1 MCNKLFLRLDKYDF
15 IVYIQ
20 DKGRI
25 MKIKDKFETDIVAVG
40 MNGEGI
46 ARIDN
51 TVVFVPSVLKGEMA
65 WVEITDVK
73 KNYAFAKV
81 IKLLEASPDRVSP
94 PCRICYKCGGCE
106 MLHIAYSAQL
116 EIKRANVKN
125 CLDKELKS
133 DIEVNETVPSPDVYG
148 YRNKIQLPIAIVD
161 GKICAGFF
169 APNTHKVIPFIR
181 EGEEGKCL
189 LNDEGMQKIISTFL
203 TFVKENNISVYD
215 ERLHKGL
222 IRHLVI
228 RRVGDSYA
236 VCAVINGKSLPSYKR
251 FVEKLQ
257 SFGYSFSLYI
267 SANEKRTNVI
277 MGEKTVTLYG
287 EDKVRGN
294 ALGVTYE
301 VSPLSFMQ
309 VNDKVRDLI
318 YSKVG
323 EIIKNSGIDNVIDAY
338 SGIGIMSNIFARYAK
353 KVYAIEIVPEAIEDA
368 KKLAQLNSNADKIVN
383 ICGDCAEELPPLVA
397 RLDKSV
403 VVIDPPRKGCDERV
417 LRAMLAARPTKIIYV
432 SCNPAT
438 LARDLRILSDG
449 YSIESVTPYDMFP
462 NTKHVE
468 TLAILNLKQI

>member
-1 MCNKLFLRLDKYDF
+1 MCNKLLLRLDKYDF

-25 MKIKDKFETDIVAVG
+25 MKIKDKFETDIAAVG

-51 TVVFVPSVLKGEMA
+51 TVVFVPSVLKGERA

-73 KNYAFAKV
+73 KNFAFAKV
-81 IKLLEASPDRVSP
+81 IKLLEASSDRVNP

-106 MLHIAYSAQL
+106 MLHIAYPAQL

-133 DIEVNETVPSPDVYG
+133 DVEVNETVPSPDVYG

-181 EGEEGKCL
+181 EGEDGKCL

-228 RRVGDSYA
+228 RRVGESYA
-236 VCAVINGKSLPSYKR
+236 VCAVINGKSLPSYKS
-251 FVEKLQ
+251 FVAKLK
-257 SFGYSFSLYI
+257 SSGYCFSLYI
-267 SANEKRTNVI
+267 SVNEKRTNVI

-368 KKLAQLNSNADKIVN
+368 KKLAALNGNSDKIVN
-383 ICGDCAEELPPLVA
+383 ICGDCAKELPPLITS
-397 RLDKSV
+397 LGKSV
-403 VVIDPPRKGCDERV
+403 VVIDPPRKGCDKAV
-417 LRAMLAARPTKIIYV
+417 LEAMLTARPTEIIYV

-438 LARDLRILSDG
+438 LARDLRILSEG

-468 TLAILNLKQI
+468 TLAVLVCRH